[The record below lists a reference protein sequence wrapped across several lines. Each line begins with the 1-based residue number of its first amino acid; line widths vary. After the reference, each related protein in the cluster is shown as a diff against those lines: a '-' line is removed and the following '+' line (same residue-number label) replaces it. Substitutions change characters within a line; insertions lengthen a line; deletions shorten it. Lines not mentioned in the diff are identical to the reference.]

1 VKQRH
6 TAQGTGGYIR
16 DERKGKIV
24 LKPHTRA
31 QAGRPVAPRVTVTN
45 RKPLP
50 PRRDIEDVT
59 SQISACIEQL
69 TAAGYHE
76 TAAMLAIA
84 RLDLLA
90 RRHGITEDELQY
102 LMAGP
107 RLRTE
112 QTEPS
117 D

>member
-1 VKQRH
+1 MKQRH
-6 TAQGTGGYIR
+6 TGRGAGGYIR
-16 DERKGKIV
+16 DERKGKLV
-24 LKPHTRA
+24 LKTHTRV
-31 QAGRPVAPRVTVTN
+31 QAGRPIPPRTAESR
-45 RKPLP
+45 RKPLS
-50 PRRDIEDVT
+50 RRLDVEDVT
-59 SQISACIEQL
+59 SQITACIEDL

-102 LMAGP
+102 IMTAP
-107 RLRTE
+107 RLPVL
-112 QTEPS
+112 QSEPS

>member
-6 TAQGTGGYIR
+6 TGQGAGGYIL
-16 DERKGKIV
+16 DERKGNLV
-24 LKPHTRA
+24 LKSHTRV
-31 QAGRPVAPRVTVTN
+31 QGGR
-45 RKPLP
+45 PLP
-50 PRRDIEDVT
+50 PRAAETIKKPLPQPRDIEDVT
-59 SQISACIEQL
+59 SQISACIEEL

-102 LMAGP
+102 IMTAP
-107 RLRTE
+107 RRPAL